1 MLVNAMVNAMKKSIV
16 FFLLILI
23 LMSVVFTGC
32 GKTMVSSVI
41 FLTGCG
47 KSTASPAPG
56 NTNSPSSSGTSSQK
70 PGRGSTLCVL
80 TCSADGTKVSENS
93 SAVIDY
99 SNGAEGYIQ
108 VNYTGSSQKVKL
120 QITTPEDTTYT
131 YSLHGGYETFPL
143 TGGSGTYHVG
153 VYENISGSQYSTA
166 LSADLKITITNE
178 FGPYLYPNQY
188 VNFADSKT
196 AIQQSEKLAETTDS
210 DLDVVTNVYNFMISN
225 FTYDYDKAE
234 SVASGY
240 LPDVD
245 ATLASKNGI
254 CFDYSALMAT
264 MLRVQSIP
272 TRLEVGYVGDVYHA
286 WISVYI
292 KDIGWVNGIIQF
304 DGTDW
309 RMLDPTFASTS
320 KNPKKFIP
328 DNNDYLLKYVY

>member
-1 MLVNAMVNAMKKSIV
+1 MKKTIS
-16 FFLLILI
+16 FFLFTLIFV
-23 LMSVVFTGC
+23 SVIFTGC
-32 GKTMVSSVI
+32 GNNTVSSII

-47 KSTASPAPG
+47 KSSVSPAQD
-56 NTNSPSSSGTSSQK
+56 NTATSKPNGSSTQKNS
-70 PGRGSTLCVL
+70 RGSTLNVL
-80 TCSADGTKVSENS
+80 TCSADGTSVTENEF
-93 SAVIDY
+93 AIIDY
-99 SNGAEGYIQ
+99 SNGSEGYIQ
-108 VNYTGSSQKVKL
+108 INYIGSSKKVKL

-166 LSADLKITITNE
+166 LSADLQITITNE

-188 VNFADSKT
+188 VDFSDSKT
-196 AIQQSEKLAETTDS
+196 AIQQSEKLAEKTDS
-210 DLDVVTNVYNFMISN
+210 DLDVVTNVYNYMISN
-225 FTYDYDKAE
+225 FTYDYDKAD

-245 ATLASKNGI
+245 ATLASKKGI

-320 KNPKKFIP
+320 ESPKDFIP
-328 DNNDYLLKYVY
+328 DDSDYLTKYVY